1 MIATDSANRVIAGF
15 FVTPSDSLAV
25 IVDNSDDIPYF
36 QGKKGL
42 GAIFGGKG
50 GLKGAARSMPTS
62 CALDR
67 VCEAKKIPFFETPTG
82 WKFFGNLMDTPKYT
96 PFICG
101 EESFGTGSNHVRE
114 KDGMWAVLA
123 WLQVTPEAPRHH
135 LSLASLFLCPQPVSL
150 FPFSFSF
157 SPISRCPALGFF
169 FSLSPSCVTPRVA
182 DLLLRFPRPSSP
194 PCPCDN
200 LTNPP
205 PLPLLDPGCQE
216 PRRLQAARHPR

>member
-1 MIATDSANRVIAGF
+1 LIVTDSAPRITAGF

-123 WLQVTPEAPRHH
+123 WLQVNMKLMSSLSKKHEALVTPFRRNMKLLSLPFLDLIIPLSSILNPFPCLLSRSASPRYLALLHLGSSLPFCLLCH
-135 LSLASLFLCPQPVSL
+135 LS
-150 FPFSFSF
+150 
-157 SPISRCPALGFF
+157 
-169 FSLSPSCVTPRVA
+169 
-182 DLLLRFPRPSSP
+182 SS
-194 PCPCDN
+194 
-200 LTNPP
+200 
-205 PLPLLDPGCQE
+205 
-216 PRRLQAARHPR
+216 